1 MRAEKERRFLA
12 NVLKVNYEG
21 TNGDRQTAISGLGQH
36 FDIYR
41 QPNEQHYAAH
51 HTDIL
56 MPAASANPQQT
67 FPAMVYADGT
77 SAAVAYQGKD
87 YRTFVMGFP
96 FECIADEEMRS
107 KLMYGI
113 MKFLIP

>member
-1 MRAEKERRFLA
+1 MA
-12 NVLKVNYEG
+12 NVLKISYEG
-21 TNGDRQTAISGLGQH
+21 TNSDTLGNISGLGQQ

-56 MPAASANPQQT
+56 MPASAGP

-77 SAAVAYQGKD
+77 SAAVAYQGQD

-96 FECIADEEMRS
+96 FECIRDDKMRN
-107 KLMYGI
+107 KLMFGI
-113 MKFLIP
+113 LKFLLP